1 MFTGEE
7 DDFKPLTDEEM
18 QMLDPNDMIDYDE
31 DVAPALPASAEP
43 SQPLSAS
50 PAMDAALSEISSG
63 APASRTRGYERRQA
77 SDVNPAAMLR
87 AKIGEAQRQVEATRK
102 AEADKA
108 AAFGQPQ
115 GPRPEKRNR
124 PLSGTSPTASGKK
137 AKSDHP
143 AADQN
148 AMDITG
154 DVPANRRPTSFEHLF
169 RAGPMPCAV
178 MIDANKVMGNPF
190 PKSPMP
196 GWDLKVKLDPGVL
209 AQPSVG
215 LNFKFGKDG
224 SDSKRADHYNTF
236 AVGWE
241 PGVKIGGKWM
251 MEEFGVEAAT
261 KPSVPQLLK
270 FTYPPAIQALCKKPE
285 DADKLFCMTFKSNVH
300 KSSPMKEEWAQALK
314 GDDWVAPSDNLHR
327 MYSGGEPSY
336 QVTVWFMNPY
346 ATSERL
352 MDGCILPLTHA
363 VEDHTPPFH
372 QYLDENDEP
381 MIDWGLKTIGIIGNG
396 MYRRYPKV
404 TDPAGKKVEDR
415 SRNPTYYN
423 LPKTVTWDSIKT
435 FHVTYGVPLVRE
447 LQYNEGVHSK
457 LALDH
462 HRVFLQRMPEFTVEG
477 KNLVPAPKMLD
488 TYWAGVRMTRDP
500 ETGTKAAVPPVG
512 TTVTIEIGDSGPAK
526 KGREMFGEHRCY
538 GKVDS
543 YGGRAWLE
551 TTGTDFVCLMT
562 MPRRFNKDVKS
573 WPTKRYLVDEK
584 LPLAMV
590 TVKVDR
596 TTANRDKRAFAKLC
610 SEDYAPGLLDP
621 IRLAFWS
628 DPSKT
633 GTVTD
638 LTAGPAHRRSDA
650 NKDKYKQI
658 LQDLKQTRRSN
669 QSQDKVL
676 MAASSMRSNIA
687 VVQGPP
693 GAGKTRTLRDKV
705 IALTKVGHKVVCVAS
720 SNVAVDTD
728 ANAVWSGLSPEDR
741 KNIKCLR
748 LETDGAEKA
757 QRLAKIG
764 YAAYTGAEGEAD
776 KMPEYLGP
784 GEAQDNPAIRNAL
797 DKICMEFA
805 TRQEYATQMFEKYE
819 NLNEAYQAIQEYDP
833 VKRSNV
839 AAGMTLDYRIW
850 EITERDRRMAE
861 ADYRDTRERM
871 SPAEFD
877 RQVATGQISIA
888 SFDNSRK
895 YRECMANYQAKGGRI
910 TRVERTAFEDE
921 SDSMVERVLAE
932 THILFTTASNC
943 GGTLLEGSRSFVPT
957 LIFCDE
963 SGQISV
969 PSFCVPLTTFDQ
981 WEGLFLFGDVQQLEP
996 TVLSGQFNE
1005 FIANARMSPLAL
1017 LAMKGFPSYLLD
1029 EQYRMCPA
1037 CSLFPRW
1044 QFYDNQ
1050 GLKDSAAMKEDNE
1063 VRKAM
1068 REITLS
1074 MGIKG
1079 DKGQG
1084 SEYVVT
1090 NVPNGCSQVEL
1101 NGTSL
1106 VNHANADVIIRMID
1120 RFLNSGTIKASMI
1133 KILSYYQGQR
1143 RFIRS
1148 KINDMTWPKVVKDAI
1163 EISTVDAFQGREAR
1177 IVIVDTVAAKDKYKD
1192 PTAKEESAAEDDED
1206 RGGEDYIKVGTV
1218 TTHVRSPNRLNVAL
1232 TRGKDATIVVCQ
1244 AALLVAATRKNR
1256 GKQYNAVAN
1265 MIGDAKGRDCWMD
1278 DRTEDSHPKSVD
1290 SRARMDEKSLNRERV
1305 RQWNRD
1311 LEFIAEGK
1319 LNWKDT
1325 KKTRAI
1331 PLEAPFNQYRTRG
1344 GHTTRP
1350 IGNPELTAK
1359 ADAYDVE
1366 QERIRLAK
1374 EASLATAAAKA
1385 EEQRAFDLAIKES
1398 LGSST
1403 HPPAAEAA
1411 TEAADVS
1418 EQPSATDA
1426 KADTEDEDD
1435 AQSEVNRKWLSDSDA
1450 QDDDEDEDAGAG
1462 DHEDMVDVG
1471 KERDQFA

>member
-1 MFTGEE
+1 
-7 DDFKPLTDEEM
+7 
-18 QMLDPNDMIDYDE
+18 
-31 DVAPALPASAEP
+31 
-43 SQPLSAS
+43 
-50 PAMDAALSEISSG
+50 
-63 APASRTRGYERRQA
+63 
-77 SDVNPAAMLR
+77 
-87 AKIGEAQRQVEATRK
+87 
-102 AEADKA
+102 
-108 AAFGQPQ
+108 
-115 GPRPEKRNR
+115 
-124 PLSGTSPTASGKK
+124 
-137 AKSDHP
+137 
-143 AADQN
+143 
-148 AMDITG
+148 
-154 DVPANRRPTSFEHLF
+154 
-169 RAGPMPCAV
+169 
-178 MIDANKVMGNPF
+178 MIDANEVMGNPF

-196 GWDLKVKLDPGVL
+196 GWELKVNLDPGAL

-251 MEEFGVEAAT
+251 MEDFGVEAAT
-261 KPSVPQLLK
+261 EPSDPRMVR

-314 GDDWVAPSDNLHR
+314 GNEWIAPATNLHR
-327 MYSGGEPSY
+327 MYSEEEPSY
-336 QVTVWFMNPY
+336 QVTVWFMNIY

-352 MDGCILPLTHA
+352 MDRCILPLTHA

-381 MIDWGLKTIGIIGNG
+381 MIDWGLENIHEIGNG

-404 TDPAGKKVEDR
+404 TDRAGKKVEDR
-415 SRNPTYYN
+415 SRKPTYYN

-457 LALDH
+457 LALDY

-477 KNLVPAPKMLD
+477 KNLVPAPKMTN
-488 TYWAGVRMTRDP
+488 TYWVGVRMT
-500 ETGTKAAVPPVG
+500 GTRAAVPAVG
-512 TTVTIEIGDSGPAK
+512 TTVTIDIEDSRPAK

-562 MPRRFNKDVKS
+562 MPRRFKIDVLS
-573 WPTKRYLVDEK
+573 RPTEMYIVDEK
-584 LPLAMV
+584 LPLATV

-638 LTAGPAHRRSDA
+638 LTAGPAHRRSQA

-658 LQDLKQTRRSN
+658 LQDLKQSRRSN

-741 KNIKCLR
+741 KDIKCLR

-764 YAAYTGAEGEAD
+764 YAAYTGTDGEAD

-805 TRQEYATQMFEKYE
+805 TRQEYATKMFEKYE

-833 VKRSNV
+833 IKRSNV

-850 EITERDRRMAE
+850 EITDRDRRMAE
-861 ADYRDTRERM
+861 ADYRDTRERL
-871 SPAEFD
+871 SPDEFHG
-877 RQVATGQISIA
+877 QLATGAISIA
-888 SFDNSRK
+888 SFDNSKK
-895 YRECMANYQAKGGRI
+895 YRECMANYQAKRGRI

-932 THILFTTASNC
+932 THILFSIASNC
-943 GGTLLEGSRSFVPT
+943 GGSLLEGSRSFVPT
-957 LIFCDE
+957 AIFCDE
-963 SGQISV
+963 TGHISI
-969 PSFCVPLTTFDQ
+969 PSLCVPLTTFEK
-981 WEGLFLFGDVQQLEP
+981 WEGLFLFGDIQQLEP
-996 TVLSGQFNE
+996 TALSGQSNE
-1005 FIANARMSPLAL
+1005 FFANAKVSPLAL
-1017 LAMKGFPSYLLD
+1017 LVMKGFNSLVLD
-1029 EQYRMCPA
+1029 TQYRMCPA
-1037 CSLFPRW
+1037 CSAFPRW
-1044 QFYDNQ
+1044 QFYDNA
-1050 GLKDSAAMKEDNE
+1050 GLHDSDEVKEDND
-1063 VRKAM
+1063 VRKAIRKM
-1068 REITLS
+1068 TRAANV
-1074 MGIKG
+1074 GG
-1079 DKGQG
+1079 DNGQG

-1090 NVPNGCSQVEL
+1090 NVANGCSRVEL

-1106 VNHANADVIIRMID
+1106 VNYANADSILRLVD
-1120 RFLNSGTIKASMI
+1120 RFLTEGTIKARMI

-1143 RFIRS
+1143 RLLRK
-1148 KINDMTWPKVVKDAI
+1148 KISDMRWPKAIKDAI
-1163 EISTVDAFQGREAR
+1163 EISTVDAFQGKQSRV
-1177 IVIVDTVAAKDKYKD
+1177 IIVDIVAAKDKLKASMTRYGNPLED
-1192 PTAKEESAAEDDED
+1192 EDDN
-1206 RGGEDYIKVGTV
+1206 GGEGYIQPGIATR
-1218 TTHVRSPNRLNVAL
+1218 HVRSPNRLNVAL
-1232 TRGKDATIVVCQ
+1232 TRGKDATFVFCQ
-1244 AALLVAATRKNR
+1244 ATLLLSHTRRNR
-1256 GKQYNAVAN
+1256 GKQYNATAN
-1265 MIGDAKGRDCWMD
+1265 MIGDANERNCMMTDW
-1278 DRTEDSHPKSVD
+1278 REDTHPKSVTE
-1290 SRARMDEKSLNRERV
+1290 RVKAGGKKVMDERTIQRVKDFEFIATGKASWNVMKHLPAIPKADPLVKYRV
-1305 RQWNRD
+1305 RQ
-1311 LEFIAEGK
+1311 
-1319 LNWKDT
+1319 
-1325 KKTRAI
+1325 
-1331 PLEAPFNQYRTRG
+1331 

-1350 IGNPELTAK
+1350 IGNPELTAI
-1359 ADAYDVE
+1359 ADAHDAE
-1366 QERIRLAK
+1366 QAQIDHAK
-1374 EASLATAAAKA
+1374 EASEVTAEAHAA
-1385 EEQRAFDLAIKES
+1385 EQRSLELTMKES
-1398 LGSST
+1398 LSSSDF
-1403 HPPAAEAA
+1403 PPLPTAKAVD
-1411 TEAADVS
+1411 TS
-1418 EQPSATDA
+1418 EQPSAMEISNQPTAADA
-1426 KADTEDEDD
+1426 EA
-1435 AQSEVNRKWLSDSDA
+1435 
-1450 QDDDEDEDAGAG
+1450 DDDQNDKSW
-1462 DHEDMVDVG
+1462 MVFRRRG
-1471 KERDQFA
+1471 